1 MESERDVEMP
11 EDMEVADPT
20 EDGNVENP
28 AGQSEYQPE
37 VQVDAASAHS
47 TADAA
52 NATDQII
59 PITVMLPNSEP
70 VNLSVHPDR
79 PVRELQERI
88 NEIAQSLKDYDIIY
102 SAKKLEPDKTLADY
116 KVQKSSTL
124 WVHETPTA
132 LPNPSPDVKEEGR
145 ELANAG
151 LKNVTVVMPDRSRV
165 DVNVEPGMTVGDLNR
180 KLAEQQGIAPN
191 GQCLIHSGQQ
201 MENHRYLKEY
211 QIPEGSVIFVHRPQS
226 NPAVQR
232 QEEAT
237 NNLEAVVVVRG
248 TGNRLRL
255 PINPRSSNPMQD
267 LSKQI
272 EAATRIP
279 AKEQEI
285 LFKGQSI
292 GPGENLFQKKE
303 FLKKPL
309 VEVKRRVL
317 DEMQIFLRNIQGKTK
332 VVQTRSSATVRDL
345 KESVRGLEGI
355 PVNDQVLTCQ
365 GRFLQDMSTLKQSGV
380 VDGSTIQLTTRFKG
394 GLTRLAME

>member
-1 MESERDVEMP
+1 MVGERDVEMP
-11 EDMEVADPT
+11 EENEMPEDIEFTNPT
-20 EDGNVENP
+20 EDP
-28 AGQSEYQPE
+28 AGQNENQPE
-37 VQVDAASAHS
+37 VQVDAA
-47 TADAA
+47 
-52 NATDQII
+52 NATDQTI

-70 VNLSVHPDR
+70 VIFNVDPDL

-88 NEIAQSLKDYDIIY
+88 NEIDQSLKDYDIIY
-102 SAKKLEPDKTLADY
+102 SANKLEPDKTLADY
-116 KVQKSSTL
+116 KIRKSSTL

-145 ELANAG
+145 YLANAG
-151 LKNVTVVMPDRSRV
+151 LKNVTVLMPDRSRV

-248 TGNRLRL
+248 TG
-255 PINPRSSNPMQD
+255 
-267 LSKQI
+267 
-272 EAATRIP
+272 
-279 AKEQEI
+279 
-285 LFKGQSI
+285 QSI
-292 GPGENLFQKKE
+292 GPSENLFQKKE
-303 FLKKPL
+303 FLKEPL

-317 DEMQIFLRNIQGKTK
+317 DEMQIFLRNMQGKTK
-332 VVQTRSSATVRDL
+332 GVQTRSSATVRDL

-365 GRFLQDMSTLKQSGV
+365 GRTLQDISTLKQSRVG
-380 VDGSTIQLTTRFKG
+380 DGSTVQLTTRLKG
-394 GLTRLAME
+394 GFTRLAME